1 MRVRVG
7 QCGAVRRALM
17 SVCTAAC
24 KIETKIVS
32 GAIGVPRGV
41 LTFEKGRL
49 HFKVLVR
56 RVILLALP
64 FLPLCLLLLF
74 SSRNPSMIKCEEACG
89 DNLCP
94 A

>member
-64 FLPLCLLLLF
+64 FLPLCLLLLS